1 MKAPSSAYYS
11 YPSSSSIG
19 GGGYGSG
26 GRAPSADGHNSGAY
40 RGGASASG
48 IVSSPP
54 SAPTAAPRSR
64 WSPAEQFRLLEV
76 ELDRTKRHLA
86 EVIDEVVFAEKC
98 KADAESR
105 LASHLTETE
114 AIELILQDM
123 IGYIIAIESSV
134 IVPALDDVTE
144 AIPTGTVAERA
155 RLFSDL
161 ETLRHVSPR
170 TIRLIASMKNPT
182 ESRRE
187 RFRQRREQL
196 LRQGSAAASSSSASA
211 RPPVSLDDAYAL
223 CALLLDAKEE
233 LQLLLG
239 ESRDRARGIA
249 GGSAATTALLG
260 SAAAGSGSAS
270 RFQHNQSNG
279 HGAATSMIQQQ
290 PQPQQPDPAT
300 QQLLD
305 TLKAQSDAVRL
316 ELDAARKEKE
326 MLNARLNELSAS
338 AALPY
343 EQLQQQHYKEK
354 ERLQREV
361 RALQASEKASAEKY
375 QYATGKL
382 EVLSDTVAQLQEEKR
397 LLAADLKGYR
407 RNEAA
412 LADGERVATLQ
423 LQHKQS
429 ADDAHRLRLALEA
442 ATRDHSATV
451 ARLEAQNSHLR
462 LELTEAKQIGR
473 PANNEHFAQLQ
484 RTNDLLRKDLVV
496 LQQRML
502 SSAGRVTDSSA
513 AFDAKVVAFEA
524 TITALNNEL
533 ASLEAKIHSQ
543 EDAFAAERAAML
555 DDVARE
561 RARHQADKEDYDSLM
576 QRMVDEMEKIVAENK
591 ALKERIQAVIH

>member
-1 MKAPSSAYYS
+1 M
-11 YPSSSSIG
+11 
-19 GGGYGSG
+19 
-26 GRAPSADGHNSGAY
+26 
-40 RGGASASG
+40 
-48 IVSSPP
+48 
-54 SAPTAAPRSR
+54 
-64 WSPAEQFRLLEV
+64 
-76 ELDRTKRHLA
+76 
-86 EVIDEVVFAEKC
+86 
-98 KADAESR
+98 
-105 LASHLTETE
+105 
-114 AIELILQDM
+114 
-123 IGYIIAIESSV
+123 
-134 IVPALDDVTE
+134 
-144 AIPTGTVAERA
+144 
-155 RLFSDL
+155 
-161 ETLRHVSPR
+161 
-170 TIRLIASMKNPT
+170 
-182 ESRRE
+182 
-187 RFRQRREQL
+187 
-196 LRQGSAAASSSSASA
+196 
-211 RPPVSLDDAYAL
+211 SLDDAYAL